1 LFLFIDLKSIFDINN
16 TFISRCQKHLIEV
29 DGSKWREK
37 LPRVP
42 SVKSWEIPEIV
53 DSTGQAVNSSP
64 APSQPTTSTVTS
76 SSQPIKS
83 SVPSSSSSPKD
94 TSEKRTESPEQKF
107 DLMKSEGNSHVQKV
121 INQYI

>member
-1 LFLFIDLKSIFDINN
+1 LFLFIDLKSIFYINN

-53 DSTGQAVNSSP
+53 DSTGQAMGVRSGQGLGLWCLMP
-64 APSQPTTSTVTS
+64 LSTIF
-76 SSQPIKS
+76 Q
-83 SVPSSSSSPKD
+83 
-94 TSEKRTESPEQKF
+94 
-107 DLMKSEGNSHVQKV
+107 
-121 INQYI
+121 

>member
-1 LFLFIDLKSIFDINN
+1 M
-16 TFISRCQKHLIEV
+16 
-29 DGSKWREK
+29 DGSKWRDK

-53 DSTGQAVNSSP
+53 DSTGQAVNSSSP
-64 APSQPTTSTVTS
+64 APSQPTTSSVTA

-83 SVPSSSSSPKD
+83 SVPSSSSSQKD

-107 DLMKSEGNSHVQKV
+107 ELMKSEGNSHVQKV
-121 INQYI
+121 INQ